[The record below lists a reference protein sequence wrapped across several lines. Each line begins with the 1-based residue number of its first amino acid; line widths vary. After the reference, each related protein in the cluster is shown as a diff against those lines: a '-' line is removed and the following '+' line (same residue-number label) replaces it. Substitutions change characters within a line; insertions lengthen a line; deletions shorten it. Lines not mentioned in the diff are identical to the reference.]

1 MYVSCFLNRTDLEVV
16 DVVGLYKTLKALGY
30 QCFVGNGLLVQ
41 AYVGRFESRE
51 HIHKELLMDVE
62 SLLKRFKI
70 KK

>member
-30 QCFVGNGLLVQ
+30 QCFVGNGLLVR
-41 AYVGRFESRE
+41 AFVGRFESRD
-51 HIHKELLMDVE
+51 HVRKELILDIE
-62 SLLKRFKI
+62 ALLRRFKI